1 MVTSM
6 TGFGRA
12 SAPGPRGA
20 VTVEV
25 RTVNNRFLDLTVRG
39 SNQVPLQEERIRE
52 RVRSRMER
60 GKVTV
65 AVSVEGN
72 AEETPQPDLERAR
85 SYRDALRVL
94 GEELRLAGEP
104 DLGMIASFRDIF
116 VGQAQPPD
124 EEAEWAAV
132 EVALETALEACWSMR
147 RREGEAL
154 ALDLTERIG
163 RVAAGLAEIERLA
176 PDRLRAYADRL
187 RGRITEL
194 VAGPPPDQER
204 LEQELVL
211 YADRIDV
218 SEECTRLR
226 SHLAQFREAMEGEA
240 PAGRTLNFLLQEMH
254 REVNT
259 IGSKAND
266 AEITRTVVA
275 LKEELEK
282 IREQVQNI
290 E

>member
-12 SAPGPRGA
+12 SAPGPRGT

-39 SNQVPLQEERIRE
+39 NNQVTMQEERIRE

-60 GKVTV
+60 GKVMV
-65 AVSVEGN
+65 AVSVDGS
-72 AEETPQPDLERAR
+72 AEETPHPDLERAR
-85 SYRDALRVL
+85 GYRDALRIL

-116 VGQAQPPD
+116 AGQPQPPD
-124 EEAEWAAV
+124 EEAEWAAA
-132 EVALETALEACWSMR
+132 EGALEEALEACWSMR

-154 ALDLTERIG
+154 ALDLAERIG
-163 RVAAGLAEIERLA
+163 RIEQGLGEVERLA

-187 RGRITEL
+187 RARIAEL
-194 VAGPPPDQER
+194 IAGPPPEPGR

-226 SHLAQFREAMEGEA
+226 SHLVQCREAMTGEA

-266 AEITRTVVA
+266 AEITRVVVS